1 MYGGELIFVIVGIV
15 LLIINI
21 CMIVKF
27 FQIASNV
34 EKLTKLYVDGVN
46 EVKDDKLDGW
56 NTAKRY
62 YKLPLQE
69 MSEDE
74 KEKEYD
80 EFIKATNK
88 KREEYAIKEL
98 KDTQITQPY

>member
-1 MYGGELIFVIVGIV
+1 MYGSDFIFLLGGI
-15 LLIINI
+15 LLVINI
-21 CMIVKF
+21 CIIVKF
-27 FQIASNV
+27 FQIASNI

-88 KREEYAIKEL
+88 EREEYAIKEL
-98 KDTQITQPY
+98 KDTQITQPF